1 MDSLLLSSAGEQAGA
16 IDDELRG
23 LTLTVSTNTGTTTAI
38 QEGACGHRGALQGL
52 QPEPTVAS
60 LPPGCRTGANDFMFR
75 EQQPMFPFDA
85 VNILGANTGGGV
97 CSGGRNQA
105 ADGRSESGTCA
116 YSSTGVRGGKGP
128 VFAVG
133 SGGGAG
139 VAADGAAGGGG
150 DVRSK
155 KRSASRGRGR
165 DGLGVMS
172 STAKLKPRPRITS
185 TATKPRD
192 VATAKASL
200 RTEADIQG
208 VVDEIKSRNQ
218 NNGGG
223 RQAKGG
229 RWTAEEDDTLRNI
242 VSRDG
247 EGKWKEKSEELNYV
261 MASHYEAMAAVAAAK
276 SDHAVQQYGRAAA
289 QCLHRWKKVLQPG
302 LNKRHWTP
310 EEDEIVRGTVLSA
323 QAIGTVKWSLVA
335 VLLPGRLGKQC
346 RERWFNH
353 LDPTVKKT
361 EWTPHEDEV
370 LFNAQ
375 AFFGTRWCEISKFLP
390 GRTENAVKNRFNSS
404 ARQKWFSGQP
414 QANGRPVNKKAASKA
429 FLDRLMDTLGKDGG
443 GGYDGNGVDGS
454 CSGSKRIMERS
465 AKPTQP
471 NPFSGQLPPSALLS
485 PSSPASKL
493 AKRQRVQLP
502 GLLSQ
507 QNTGFLGSSS
517 LAGTHTGLP
526 YTTNDTTAAAAPAA
540 AGTRHAGFGGG
551 TGTSA
556 GAAVGTI
563 STDDELSA
571 AILTGDKRE
580 KKKQQ
585 VQKQS
590 KRNHKR
596 RSERA
601 GSMVTVALRVRNSRG
616 GKVSRHVMKN
626 SSPHGPRL
634 GVPAA
639 LAVPSSQHE
648 TVMGSY
654 GKREPEA
661 AGAAGISGTHEQ
673 HPTVG
678 AMSCLEAQG
687 GVRSTAPGRNNGKSA
702 GLAGGSSA
710 ASSPSDPSAKE
721 EHDRRSC
728 APWLPGSG
736 GIPQWGSVSGGNGF
750 SNQRYGS
757 AEETTFA
764 AEAIANKIKANIGRE
779 DETLTQAA
787 AAAAVAAV
795 KTEAA
800 QRYLRGE
807 WTLTSQRPLPLSC
820 GTSIPQFHPYFE
832 LATKKHSNDSDST
845 TSSSFL
851 WAAGTSDSSPS
862 SPPVFASALGGP
874 NSNSSRTSSTSKL
887 SRSGA
892 FHDCS
897 SQKANDATPSN
908 KTVER
913 QTGISVNTNGSPP
926 PLCTPE
932 LATDHNNNHI
942 TTTTNNSSSRSSSHN
957 RAESFLEDFL
967 LDDTNSPGLPFA
979 PSEVLGLGRRV
990 GLGNDS
996 RSSSATS
1003 MMMMMMFGVGVGA
1016 SGLFGGVGVS
1026 PAVADSTVHNG
1037 NNGDIRPAAMM
1048 PNNQRASSGSG
1059 DGGSSTGISSS
1070 ATGSAGSGGVSSLPS
1085 SPSTVASAR
1094 TTPITVPIVPRVQG
1108 QEGSPPTVWQ
1118 ASNEGR
1124 QAQTDPTPEPFIGS
1138 SANGHRPQGMAPLPV
1153 PFTTPV
1159 PAAGARSSPP
1169 VGEAMTALSAA
1180 SPAIWTAFSSSP
1192 AVPPPFSWQGV
1203 RGPIPPSVTAS
1214 TVVSGGGGGGGGA
1227 DHGTGKQHQRASP
1240 GQKAVTD
1247 DAVVFPSGASGASG
1261 ASLIDGQQ
1269 QQQSH
1274 LPLKDQVPSAPA
1286 TPHSGKGGGGG
1297 GGGID
1302 RGCDLRSRST
1312 ASLATPSLP
1321 TGAAVGALTPGG
1333 GSGTPDGDEV
1343 NATSVDQDPDTNGGV
1358 SLHRKA
1364 QHQPPAYVRSRSP
1377 SATSRVG
1384 WTRALPHFSAGAELH
1399 RAGPHPIK

>member
-1 MDSLLLSSAGEQAGA
+1 MDSLPLSSAGGQAA
-16 IDDELRG
+16 ATDDELRG

-38 QEGACGHRGALQGL
+38 QEGECGHRGALQGL
-52 QPEPTVAS
+52 QPDPRVAS
-60 LPPGCRTGANDFMFR
+60 LPPGCRTGDNDFMFR
-75 EQQPMFPFDA
+75 EQQPMFPFDT

-97 CSGGRNQA
+97 CSGGGNQA
-105 ADGRSESGTCA
+105 ADDRSESGTHA

-128 VFAVG
+128 IFAVG
-133 SGGGAG
+133 SSGGAG
-139 VAADGAAGGGG
+139 VAAGGAAGGGG

-165 DGLGVMS
+165 DGLGVLS
-172 STAKLKPRPRITS
+172 GTAKLKPRPRITS
-185 TATKPRD
+185 TATKPCD

-208 VVDEIKSRNQ
+208 VVDEIKSRNP

-261 MASHYEAMAAVAAAK
+261 MASHYEAMTAVATAK
-276 SDHAVQQYGRAAA
+276 GDHAVQQYGRVAA

-323 QAIGTVKWSLVA
+323 QAIGAVKWSLVA

-390 GRTENAVKNRFNSS
+390 GRTENAVKNRYNSS
-404 ARQKWFSGQP
+404 ARQKWFSSQP
-414 QANGRPVNKKAASKA
+414 QANGRPANKKAASKA

-443 GGYDGNGVDGS
+443 GGGDGNLSEGS
-454 CSGSKRIMERS
+454 CSGSKRTLERN

-485 PSSPASKL
+485 FSSPGSKPV
-493 AKRQRVQLP
+493 KRQRVQLP
-502 GLLSQ
+502 GLLHQ

-517 LAGTHTGLP
+517 LTGTLTGLP
-526 YTTNDTTAAAAPAA
+526 YTTDDTTAAAASAA
-540 AGTRHAGFGGG
+540 AGARYAGLGGG
-551 TGTSA
+551 ASTGA

-563 STDDELSA
+563 STGDELSA
-571 AILTGDKRE
+571 AILTGDKQRE

-601 GSMVTVALRVRNSRG
+601 GSMVTAAPRVRNSRG
-616 GKVSRHVMKN
+616 GKVSRHVLKKTA
-626 SSPHGPRL
+626 PHGPRL

-648 TVMGSY
+648 NVIGSY
-654 GKREPEA
+654 GKRELEA
-661 AGAAGISGTHEQ
+661 AGAAGVSGTREQ

-678 AMSCLEAQG
+678 AMSCLEEEG
-687 GVRSTAPGRNNGKSA
+687 GVKNTAPGRNNGKSA
-702 GLAGGSSA
+702 GLAGGISA
-710 ASSPSDPSAKE
+710 ASSPSDSPATE
-721 EHDRRSC
+721 ERDRRSC
-728 APWLPGSG
+728 ATWRPGSG
-736 GIPQWGSVSGGNGF
+736 GIPQWGSVHDGDGF
-750 SNQRYGS
+750 SDQRYWS

-764 AEAIANKIKANIGRE
+764 AEAIANQIKANIERE
-779 DETLTQAA
+779 DGTLTPAA

-820 GTSIPQFHPYFE
+820 GTPIPRFHPYFE
-832 LATKKHSNDSDST
+832 LATKKHSNDSNSI
-845 TSSSFL
+845 SNSSFL

-862 SPPVFASALGGP
+862 SSPSVFSSVLGGS

-892 FHDCS
+892 FHDYT
-897 SQKANDATPSN
+897 SQKANTVPPSN
-908 KTVER
+908 KTVEGE
-913 QTGISVNTNGSPP
+913 TAISVNTNDSPP

-932 LATDHNNNHI
+932 LATDNNN
-942 TTTTNNSSSRSSSHN
+942 NNSSSSSSSHN

-967 LDDTNSPGLPFA
+967 LDNANPTELPFA
-979 PSEVLGLGRRV
+979 PSEVWGLGRRV

-1016 SGLFGGVGVS
+1016 SGLFGGVGVP
-1026 PAVADSTVHNG
+1026 PAVADKTGHNG
-1037 NNGDIRPAAMM
+1037 NNGDIRPAPLM

-1070 ATGSAGSGGVSSLPS
+1070 ATDSGGSGDVSSLPS

-1094 TTPITVPIVPRVQG
+1094 TTPISVPIVPRFQG
-1108 QEGSPPTVWQ
+1108 QEGTPPTVWQ
-1118 ASNEGR
+1118 ATNKGR
-1124 QAQTDPTPEPFIGS
+1124 QAQKDPTPEPFIGS
-1138 SANGHRPQGMAPLPV
+1138 SANSHRPQRMAPLPL

-1159 PAAGARSSPP
+1159 PATGARLSPP
-1169 VGEAMTALSAA
+1169 VGEAMTALSAT
-1180 SPAIWTAFSSSP
+1180 SPAIWTAFSSYH

-1203 RGPIPPSVTAS
+1203 RGPIPPSVTAT
-1214 TVVSGGGGGGGGA
+1214 TVVGGGGGGGGGGGA

-1240 GQKAVTD
+1240 GQQAVTD
-1247 DAVVFPSGASGASG
+1247 DAVVCPSDVSGASC

-1274 LPLKDQVPSAPA
+1274 LPLKDQGSIGPA
-1286 TPHSGKGGGGG
+1286 TPHSGKGGD

-1302 RGCDLRSRST
+1302 RGYDLRNRST
-1312 ASLATPSLP
+1312 ASLATPCLP
-1321 TGAAVGALTPGG
+1321 TGAAVDALTPGG
-1333 GSGTPDGDEV
+1333 GACCGGSGGGGGGGTPDGDQV
-1343 NATSVDQDPDTNGGV
+1343 TATSLDQDPDTNG
-1358 SLHRKA
+1358 R
-1364 QHQPPAYVRSRSP
+1364 
-1377 SATSRVG
+1377 
-1384 WTRALPHFSAGAELH
+1384 
-1399 RAGPHPIK
+1399 